1 MLWDIGVSLEFR
13 RRGIATKLLNEGI
26 EHGRRLGMKRLEAWN
41 FYDRFGFEKFYEYY
55 HVLISNRENLR
66 AFDRDGLHVV
76 EIYAHVMPET
86 DLEEV
91 KRKYQPK
98 EVLTCR
104 GYELLL

>member
-1 MLWDIGVSLEFR
+1 MDFFR
-13 RRGIATKLLNEGI
+13 KIWI
-26 EHGRRLGMKRLEAWN
+26 Q
-41 FYDRFGFEKFYEYY
+41 KFYEYH
-55 HVLISNRENLR
+55 HVLITNSENLR
-66 AFDRDGLHVV
+66 AFDRDGLHII

-91 KRKYQPK
+91 EKKYHPK